1 MYFIN
6 NQYLESY
13 KECSDYKENNEVI
26 CNSIIPID
34 KTKKCSFI
42 GGKCQSIVKEKECS
56 DMKDSEY
63 ECFHYE
69 LGKENMKCSFVNN
82 KCVEQPIDCS
92 NYKGNNKDE
101 CESIVISSYGGSI
114 IDYKCSFTDKGCE
127 QVPIS
132 CSDYKPG
139 QSIHCEEIK
148 PSLTTHCIYIDGIC
162 KEFFD
167 SCSDSGNNKK
177 QCESNYPQAY
187 FYKKCIFKDESNS
200 CDEQSINCSDY
211 ESIKNILECHSIG
224 LDDPQKKCI
233 LRNNIC
239 VEEYNDCSYYK
250 EIRKKNV
257 RLFYWIIIIKVIL
270 LNALL

>member
-1 MYFIN
+1 
-6 NQYLESY
+6 
-13 KECSDYKENNEVI
+13 
-26 CNSIIPID
+26 
-34 KTKKCSFI
+34 
-42 GGKCQSIVKEKECS
+42 
-56 DMKDSEY
+56 
-63 ECFHYE
+63 
-69 LGKENMKCSFVNN
+69 MKCSFVNN
-82 KCVEQPIDCS
+82 KCVEQPIDYS

-148 PSLTTHCIYIDGIC
+148 PSLTTHCIYIDVIC

-224 LDDPQKKCI
+224 LDDPQKQCI

-239 VEEYNDCSYYK
+239 VEEYNDCSYYIGNKK
-250 EIRKKNV
+250 EECEA
-257 RLFYWIIIIKVIL
+257 IL
-270 LNALL
+270 LNNNHQGYTTKCSL